1 MFLQKLIADWGH
13 RRKILPDQEIFNHRG
28 SLDAPVL
35 PWNARLKIAKEVA
48 IAITYL
54 HTAFP
59 RIIIHRDIRANNV
72 FLAQNWTAK
81 LTDLSL
87 AVTLPEGGRR
97 PDMDGPEFKYYILD
111 YVKDLQERGEPVEFG
126 GDSNDIRPGQMKMF
140 LNLALR
146 CCAMRNEDRPK
157 MISVAKQIKLIEE
170 EDGQI

>member
-1 MFLQKLIADWGH
+1 MCTAL
-13 RRKILPDQEIFNHRG
+13 G
-28 SLDAPVL
+28 SLC
-35 PWNARLKIAKEVA
+35 W
-48 IAITYL
+48 
-54 HTAFP
+54 F
-59 RIIIHRDIRANNV
+59 
-72 FLAQNWTAK
+72 FL
-81 LTDLSL
+81 
-87 AVTLPEGGRR
+87 GGRR